1 MNEGEKKRGGNL
13 GCFINATI
21 NFSFSRSIRSFV
33 FLVVSRAGFFGPI
46 RGDA

>member
-13 GCFINATI
+13 GCFVNATI

-33 FLVVSRAGFFGPI
+33 FFGCEPGGLFLG
-46 RGDA
+46 R